1 MFSSITFSTG
11 ISAIQ
16 RDTPIPDVLG
26 VIGERAIA
34 ILFNEKIIYKRLFQI
49 PKYLDNVYS

>member
-16 RDTPIPDVLG
+16 KDTHAPDVLG
-26 VIGERAIA
+26 ATGERAAA
-34 ILFNEKIIYKRLFQI
+34 ILFNEKIIYKRLFRI
-49 PKYLDNVYS
+49 PKCLDNVYS